1 MIDKRKENYIPEIV
15 YYDDASV
22 PTINIPK
29 GKDAPSRLLIYMA
42 FQTDE
47 VEPGP
52 EGVGDIPVVDLE
64 LNQYFS
70 YNHAKELLEPELLD
84 KLRVA
89 FGLEELKKASN
100 KGKKILDKVDQNV
113 IKMKGN

>member
-1 MIDKRKENYIPEIV
+1 MLDKKKENYIPEIV
-15 YYDDASV
+15 YYDDATI

-29 GKDAPSRLLIYMA
+29 GKDAPSRLIIYMA
-42 FQTDE
+42 YQTDE
-47 VEPGP
+47 TEPGP

-70 YNHAKELLEPELLD
+70 YNHAKELLDPELLD

-89 FGLEELKKASN
+89 FGLEELGRARKKGEKVLNKVQDNVAKN
-100 KGKKILDKVDQNV
+100 KGN
-113 IKMKGN
+113 